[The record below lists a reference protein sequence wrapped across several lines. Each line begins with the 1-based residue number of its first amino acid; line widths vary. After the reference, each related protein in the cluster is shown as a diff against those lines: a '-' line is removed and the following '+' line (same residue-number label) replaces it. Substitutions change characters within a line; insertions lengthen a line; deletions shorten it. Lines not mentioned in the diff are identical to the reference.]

1 MDKAKLKAKI
11 CEAIDQHRDEIISI
25 GEDIYFHPELGY
37 KEFYATKVVSDKFKE
52 LGLSVK
58 NNIAVTG
65 CRGSINEEKYG
76 PKIAV
81 LGEIDAIMCSEH
93 KDADKETGAVH
104 ACGHHIQTAAMVG
117 VAIGLIHSKAFQQ
130 LNGKIDF
137 MAVPAEEFVE
147 LEYRSKLKEASK
159 IKYFGGKQE
168 LIANG
173 EFDDVNMAMM
183 FHALDL
189 SREGKQAL
197 IGPVGNGFIGKKVQF
212 IGKESHAGGA
222 PEKGINA
229 LNAAML
235 AINNIHAQRETF
247 AESDKVRVHPIITKG
262 GDIVNVVP
270 ADVRME
276 SYVRAR
282 TIEGMIDANKK
293 VNRSLLAGAM
303 AIGASVKIEEI
314 PGYLPLLKNTDLDY
328 LFKNNLQSL
337 IPEET
342 IAEGGDFTGSFDFG
356 DVSHIMP
363 SIHPMIGGISGD
375 LHTRDFKV
383 TDKEAAYIV
392 PAKTM
397 AMTIVDLLYD
407 DAKEANDI
415 LSKFT
420 PTLTKEEYLKLLESI
435 STTIE
440 NPS

>member
-1 MDKAKLKAKI
+1 MNKAELKIKI
-11 CEAIDQHRDEIISI
+11 CEAIDQHREEIISI
-25 GEDIYFHPELGY
+25 GEDIYSHPELGY
-37 KEFYATKVVSDKFKE
+37 KEFYATNVVCDKFKE

-58 NNIAVTG
+58 SNIAVTG
-65 CRGSINEEKYG
+65 CRGSINEEKCG
-76 PKIAV
+76 PRIAI

-104 ACGHHIQTAAMVG
+104 ACGHHIQTAAMIG
-117 VAIGLIHSKAFQQ
+117 VAIGLIRSKAFEQ

-147 LEYRSKLKEASK
+147 LEYRSKLKEAGK
-159 IKYFGGKQE
+159 IKFFGGKQE

-173 EFDDVNMAMM
+173 EFDDVNMSMM
-183 FHALDL
+183 IHSLDL

-247 AESDKVRVHPIITKG
+247 AEADKVRVHPIITKG

-282 TIEGMIDANKK
+282 TIDGMIDANKK

-303 AIGASVKIEEI
+303 AIGASVKIDEI

-328 LFKNNLQSL
+328 LFKNNLQSI

-342 IAEGGDFTGSFDFG
+342 ISEGGDFTGSFDFG

-363 SIHPMIGGISGD
+363 TLHPMIGGISGD

-383 TDKEAAYIV
+383 SDKELAYIV
-392 PAKTM
+392 PAKAM
-397 AMTIVDLLYD
+397 ATTVVDLLFD
-407 DAKEANDI
+407 NAKKAKDI
-415 LSKFT
+415 LAT
-420 PTLTKEEYLKLLESI
+420 HLPTLTKEEYLDVLESI
-435 STTIE
+435 SSTIE
-440 NPS
+440 A